1 MQAFRRAGLKARIAR
16 TRDREG
22 SRGWS
27 VARGRARG
35 PIHRVPPIPPRARN
49 GWDTVKSGTVKLS
62 LGFGLGFWA
71 GTAGLRA
78 QDAQA
83 NLPASGNQAAPAPAA
98 SGQNGEVPTGTPGP
112 IAIVPLEGTG
122 SNGAPTVT
130 GALEVTKGKAAIAA
144 SGAVTAGDRTTEVT
158 LPRRGVLRVCAFT
171 TVKLASDASVP
182 AGEVPG
188 LMMAIDH
195 GALEASFA
203 TGRNSDIVMT
213 PDFRILI
220 GGPGAAEVRVRM
232 GQGGDTCVDNAGVNA
247 PYVLVTSVFDGGDY
261 RVQPGQRVMFQHGN
275 LHEVVDQ
282 EKEPCGCPPDAEP
295 KANEFPLA
303 QSEGLAA
310 KAPPVAGAAATG
322 HAPETADT
330 LAYNGK
336 DRVAKAADASDAS
349 KTAAAVSAVQ
359 TPASAKKK
367 GGFFGAVGRFFKK
380 LFGAE

>member
-1 MQAFRRAGLKARIAR
+1 MKLALCFCLLAGAAL
-16 TRDREG
+16 
-22 SRGWS
+22 
-27 VARGRARG
+27 
-35 PIHRVPPIPPRARN
+35 
-49 GWDTVKSGTVKLS
+49 
-62 LGFGLGFWA
+62 
-71 GTAGLRA
+71 LRA
-78 QDAQA
+78 QDAAVNQA
-83 NLPASGNQAAPAPAA
+83 VPVNQAAPAPAA
-98 SGQNGEVPTGTPGP
+98 PGQNGEVQAGTQGP
-112 IAIVPLEGTG
+112 IAIVSLEGKG
-122 SNGAPTVT
+122 ENGAPTVT
-130 GALEVTKGKAAIAA
+130 RALEVTKGRAVIAA

-158 LPRRGVLRVCAFT
+158 LPHRGVLRVCAST
-171 TVKLASDASVP
+171 TVKLASDTSVP

-220 GGPGAAEVRVRM
+220 GGPGAAEVKVRL

-247 PYVLVTSVFDGGDY
+247 PYVLVTSVFDGGAY
-261 RVQPGQRVMFQHGN
+261 RVQPGQRVMFQHGS

-282 EKEPCGCPPDAEP
+282 EKEPCGCPPDVEL

-310 KAPPVAGAAATG
+310 KAPPVTSAAKVGNA
-322 HAPETADT
+322 AETADT
-330 LAYNGK
+330 LTYNGEEHA
-336 DRVAKAADASDAS
+336 AKLAEKPEDAS
-349 KTAAAVSAVQ
+349 KTVAPVSASPTVE
-359 TPASAKKK
+359 PAKKK